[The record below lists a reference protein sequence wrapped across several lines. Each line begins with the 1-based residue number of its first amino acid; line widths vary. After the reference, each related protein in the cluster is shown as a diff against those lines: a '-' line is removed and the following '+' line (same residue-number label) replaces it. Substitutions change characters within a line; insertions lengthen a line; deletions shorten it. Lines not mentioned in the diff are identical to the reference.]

1 MVAIWFLYV
10 PHIIPSPILRPS
22 FAHPTA
28 NCLLPPLSSFFFP
41 LSTFHFPHIPL
52 PSTTQTTRLFDYPTI
67 RPPDYPTT
75 HLLPR
80 YQVKSTRMK
89 EYIYSRNAVH
99 EALLANRRQVFSIDI
114 AEGAQEK
121 GRLAEIVKLAAQR
134 KIKVNRVPR
143 GRLDKVHQNHQG
155 IIAEVSGYPYSDL
168 VDILD
173 SIKDEPPFILLLDSL
188 QDPQNFGT
196 LIRTAEAV
204 GVHGIVI
211 PLART
216 VEVTPAVVNAS
227 SGASEHMRIARSNLA
242 QAMDTLRDSD
252 LWLVG
257 LDQAGAQV
265 EAGSRHLKGAL
276 GLVVGSE
283 GEGLH
288 ELTRK
293 KCDIILQLPMRGKVE
308 SLNAAVAGSV
318 ALYLAYLNRT

>member
-1 MVAIWFLYV
+1 
-10 PHIIPSPILRPS
+10 
-22 FAHPTA
+22 
-28 NCLLPPLSSFFFP
+28 
-41 LSTFHFPHIPL
+41 
-52 PSTTQTTRLFDYPTI
+52 
-67 RPPDYPTT
+67 
-75 HLLPR
+75 
-80 YQVKSTRMK
+80 MK

-216 VEVTPAVVNAS
+216 VEVTPSVVNAS